1 MKVTN
6 SHRLAHLACAVVD
19 SFRVKVGVILERE
32 KEKKTNNDEK
42 ERNKSRRKGKLHKTK
57 QTKTNKIQNNVKCF
71 FSCGSSL
78 LTFDLLSC

>member
-32 KEKKTNNDEK
+32 KEKKKQIMMKKK
-42 ERNKSRRKGKLHKTK
+42 ETKAEERENYIKLNKQR
-57 QTKTNKIQNNVKCF
+57 QTRYKIM
-71 FSCGSSL
+71 
-78 LTFDLLSC
+78 